1 MRFAPG
7 NNRGA
12 AERGRR
18 FVLET
23 GPGHYV
29 SSTKARD
36 EQYVHRNNLSPRTP
50 CHVYL
55 ILRRFAQRV
64 RKGRGG
70 VRRTPSGFA
79 KRVTSDRPRRLL
91 RITRPLREAGRVTKR

>member
-1 MRFAPG
+1 M
-7 NNRGA
+7 
-12 AERGRR
+12 
-18 FVLET
+18 LET

-29 SSTKARD
+29 SRTKARD

-70 VRRTPSGFA
+70 VHRTPSGFA
-79 KRVTSDRPRRLL
+79 TSDVRPAQETFANYAFAERSGKGDE
-91 RITRPLREAGRVTKR
+91 TRNE